1 MSAAGLVTLLFSA
14 VQPLTRQG
22 AQDAARHELAKRPY
36 QQALPPVWVRPLRW
50 LLGKI
55 AEVWFKAAS
64 ATGGSAALAAL
75 IMLALAV
82 IALVIW
88 RVGPMS
94 RSSRRDE
101 LSLHLAGASTATD
114 HRAAADAFAAREQWA
129 EAVRERLRAISREL
143 EERALV
149 DRRPGRTT
157 YELAAEG
164 GLALPASAAMLREA
178 AERFATIWYGSRRA
192 TAEDYRRLTKIDAAV
207 RRDHPARTAAPADD
221 MGAMVAP

>member
-1 MSAAGLVTLLFSA
+1 MSAGGLVALLVSA

-55 AEVWFKAAS
+55 VDAWFRAAS

-75 IMLALAV
+75 LLLALAV

-94 RSSRRDE
+94 RSSKRDE
-101 LSLHLAGASTATD
+101 LSLNLAGASTATD
-114 HRAAADAFAAREQWA
+114 HRAAAEAFAAKQQWA

-143 EERALV
+143 EERALL
-149 DRRPGRTT
+149 DRRPGRTAT
-157 YELAAEG
+157 ELAAEG
-164 GLALPASAAMLREA
+164 GRALPASAAMLREA
-178 AERFATIWYGSRRA
+178 AERFAAIWYGSTQA
-192 TAEDYRRLTKIDAAV
+192 TGEDYARLTEIDAAV
-207 RRDHPARTAAPADD
+207 RRDHPVRTAVPAGGV
-221 MGAMVAP
+221 GAMVAP